1 MYPNREKQITQTSF
15 RKCAYCRREFYD
27 SALRTCPKSGLLTC
41 RYCCK
46 ACMQSYIAPI
56 GDGCRAV
63 DEKIKAKRQL
73 AEEQKRKRK

>member
-1 MYPNREKQITQTSF
+1 MDPNRKKTTEQKSF
-15 RKCAYCRREFYD
+15 RKCAYCRREFFD
-27 SALRTCPKSGLLTC
+27 GALRICPKSGLLTC

-46 ACMQSYIAPI
+46 SCPESYIAPV

-73 AEEQKRKRK
+73 AEEQKRKRR